1 MESIIIANIIFMVI
15 NAFILGYVISRAAA
29 IPKERDIIKGIME
42 AKVPISMNP
51 NLIPPG
57 TDGVPKTPKDFP
69 AGVL

>member
-42 AKVPISMNP
+42 AKVPVTLP
-51 NLIPPG
+51 NMPPPSQ
-57 TDGVPKTPKDFP
+57 TPGVRGLP